1 MRHDS
6 QTREREVTA
15 PQSARRKTVVIA
27 DDGGQVSLV
36 LLDVTQPTAPGSLF
50 DHQGRRWM
58 IRGARHHSRVLV
70 ADPLADLRQ

>member
-50 DHQGRRWM
+50 VHQGRRWM